1 MEILELKSTIFGIKH
16 SLDGIDIWPYQEKA
30 LVTLKIEVTQTEAQ
44 EKKRLFKNKRNL
56 NYLSNYIKQSNV
68 HVMGVSKGKERK
80 NQAENYI

>member
-1 MEILELKSTIFGIKH
+1 MALK
-16 SLDGIDIWPYQEKA
+16 DIWPYQEKA